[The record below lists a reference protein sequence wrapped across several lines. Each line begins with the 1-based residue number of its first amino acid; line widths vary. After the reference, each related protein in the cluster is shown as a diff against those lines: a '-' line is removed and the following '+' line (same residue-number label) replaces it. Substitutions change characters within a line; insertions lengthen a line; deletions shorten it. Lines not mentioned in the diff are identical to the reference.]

1 MSEKL
6 RIISGSANPQLAE
19 EISSYL
25 NIPLTPVE
33 VKRFQDGEIYCK
45 IKQSVR
51 GTHAFV
57 IQPTCADANQTLM
70 ELLILVDAIKRSS
83 PSEITAVIPYYGY
96 ARQDRKVN
104 AREPITA
111 KLVANLITTAGVDRV
126 VTFDLHVDQ
135 IQGFFDIPVDNLEA
149 LPLLADYILDKNFK
163 DIVVVSPDTG
173 GTSRA
178 RKIAQYLNAS
188 LALIDKRRTRH
199 NESQVMHII
208 GSVEKKTA
216 LLVDDMI
223 DTGGT
228 MVNAAKTLMDAGV
241 LEVYACATHP
251 VFSDDVVKKLQDS
264 PIKEVIVTDTILLSQ
279 EKRFEKLK
287 VISIAQL
294 LAESIKRIYEG
305 NPMGVIFDGLYDKL
319 ARKRG
324 DKNV

>member
-1 MSEKL
+1 MANKMRL
-6 RIISGSANPQLAE
+6 ISGTSNPNLSD

-33 VKRFQDGEIYCK
+33 VKKFQDCEIYCK
-45 IKQSVR
+45 IMQSVR
-51 GTHAFV
+51 GAHAFV
-57 IQPTCADANQTLM
+57 IQSTCADTNHNLM
-70 ELLILVDAIKRSS
+70 ELLILIDALKRSS
-83 PSEITAVIPYYGY
+83 PEEITVIIPYFGY

-111 KLVANLITTAGVDRV
+111 KLVANLITVAGADRV

-149 LPLLADYILDKNFK
+149 LPLLADYILDKKLK

-188 LALIDKRRTRH
+188 LALIDKRRPKH

-208 GSVEKKTA
+208 GDVSGKTA

-228 MVNAAKTLMDAGV
+228 MVSSAKALIDAGA
-241 LEVYACATHP
+241 LDVYACVTHP
-251 VFSDDVVKKLQDS
+251 VFSGDAVKKLQDS
-264 PIKEVIVTDTILLSQ
+264 PIKEIIITNTIPLSP
-279 EKRFEKLK
+279 EKRIAKLK
-287 VISIAQL
+287 VISIGPL

-319 ARKRG
+319 AKKRG

>member
-1 MSEKL
+1 MEDKIKLIAGTANSE
-6 RIISGSANPQLAE
+6 LAK

-25 NIPLTPVE
+25 NTALTPITI
-33 VKRFQDGEIYCK
+33 KKFNDGETYCK
-45 IKQSVR
+45 IEKSVR
-51 GTHAFV
+51 GSHVFI
-57 IQPTCADANQTLM
+57 IQSTSPPVNENLM
-70 ELLILVDAIKRSS
+70 ELLVIVDAAKRASAK
-83 PSEITAVIPYYGY
+83 EITTVIPYYGY
-96 ARQDRKVN
+96 GRQDRK
-104 AREPITA
+104 AEPREPITA
-111 KLVANLITTAGVDRV
+111 KLVANLITKAGVDRV

-149 LPLLADYILDKNFK
+149 LPLLADYILDKKLK

-188 LALIDKRRTRH
+188 LALIDKRRPKH

-208 GSVEKKTA
+208 GDVSGKTA

-228 MVNAAKTLMDAGV
+228 MVSSAKALIDAGA
-241 LEVYACATHP
+241 LDVYACVTHP
-251 VFSDDVVKKLQDS
+251 VFSGDAVKKLQDS
-264 PIKEVIVTDTILLSQ
+264 PIKEIIITNTIPLSP
-279 EKRFEKLK
+279 EKRIAKLK
-287 VISIAQL
+287 VISIGPL

-319 ARKRG
+319 AKKRG